1 MARVEHVH
9 LMFFKTGSGA
19 FQSSSCVRMMMS
31 VTEMRI
37 QLFWQDCRN
46 LEALI
51 KPRYLEENGGLGVL
65 CDFEI
70 GSA

>member
-1 MARVEHVH
+1 
-9 LMFFKTGSGA
+9 
-19 FQSSSCVRMMMS
+19 MS